1 MFARSQDTAGVQV
14 LDGVSTASFC
24 VVLNGDGDTHC
35 LIGDTAAN
43 DHITVEWVSRHE
55 RSQSLGTRVD
65 FVGFT
70 V

>member
-1 MFARSQDTAGVQV
+1 MCTFEHSQDTSGVQV

-43 DHITVEWVSRHE
+43 DHITVEWVS
-55 RSQSLGTRVD
+55 
-65 FVGFT
+65 
-70 V
+70 